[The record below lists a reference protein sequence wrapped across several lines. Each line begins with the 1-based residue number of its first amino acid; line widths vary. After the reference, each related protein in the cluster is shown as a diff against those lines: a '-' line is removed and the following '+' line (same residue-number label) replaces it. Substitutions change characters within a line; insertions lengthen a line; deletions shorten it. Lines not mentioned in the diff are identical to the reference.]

1 MRESIVPN
9 INKSW
14 NCKRTLENSKTLSL
28 IIEDYG
34 GTPPRQ
40 QIHFTGY
47 NSTQTKSMYKLHHY
61 RLNLKFLKT
70 KLAIIRNLIPAYGYH
85 LGPSSNVLNI
95 YTDLSLVKLG
105 RWKGMVGGIKF
116 SFLLASLCD
125 PSCCTARCAWHALR
139 VWGGPSGP
147 WRPSVS
153 HRLLTTGIPARR
165 QTNTATHKA
174 RFIIWC

>member
-9 INKSW
+9 INKSC

-61 RLNLKFLKT
+61 RLNFKFSKT
-70 KLAIIRNLIPAYGYH
+70 KLAIVRKLIPAHGYH
-85 LGPSSNVLNI
+85 LGPSSNVLKI
-95 YTDLSLVKLG
+95 QTDLSQVKLG
-105 RWKGMVGGIKF
+105 R
-116 SFLLASLCD
+116 
-125 PSCCTARCAWHALR
+125 
-139 VWGGPSGP
+139 
-147 WRPSVS
+147 
-153 HRLLTTGIPARR
+153 
-165 QTNTATHKA
+165 
-174 RFIIWC
+174 